1 MLVTYIKNNTY
12 FVAPRHFE
20 MIFSHEEPSV
30 VISESLKTYLAEAKE
45 TIEEN
50 LEKWDDFK
58 KIVNPYE
65 YVHSNVYRE
74 KYPVSR
80 LTPVSR
86 SFYKFIEIVNHFS
99 ILDTYNGKPL
109 KTFHIAE
116 GPGGFIEAIAH
127 LRKEYNSSNNQFRTN
142 DEIVKDAYWGLTLL
156 KNEPGIPS
164 WRKLKDKIRRDN
176 IENIQFFMGKNEDGN
191 LFDYEN
197 LEECGRNH
205 YNSCDIVTA
214 DGGFDFSLNFEDQ
227 ERVAT
232 KLLLVQILYAIIL
245 QKKGGTF
252 IIKFFDMF
260 NYASLE
266 LVYILKS
273 FYSTVIVTK
282 PKTSRYAN
290 SERYIVACDYIYESS
305 RIFIAPFISII
316 KRLSS
321 EESNNENIMRILNI
335 DLPHFFVSNMEQ
347 ANILLGKQQ
356 LMTINNT
363 NQLIKTAKNDKIEKM
378 VKMNKEK
385 SVKWCLENNIPH
397 NNIRNENVFKKKNT
411 MKM

>member
-1 MLVTYIKNNTY
+1 
-12 FVAPRHFE
+12 
-20 MIFSHEEPSV
+20 
-30 VISESLKTYLAEAKE
+30 
-45 TIEEN
+45 
-50 LEKWDDFK
+50 
-58 KIVNPYE
+58 
-65 YVHSNVYRE
+65 
-74 KYPVSR
+74 
-80 LTPVSR
+80 
-86 SFYKFIEIVNHFS
+86 
-99 ILDTYNGKPL
+99 L

-176 IENIQFFMGKNEDGN
+176 IENVNFFMGKNEEGN

-290 SERYIVACDYIYESS
+290 SERYIVARHYIYDSS

-363 NQLIKTAKNDKIEKM
+363 NQLIKTGKNDKIEKM

-397 NNIRNENVFKKKNT
+397 NKIRNENIFKKKNT